1 MLVKFAIDPEA
12 LNNAEN
18 AAFDSLYRNW
28 WGPHGVLADPQGL
41 GSALDCNSKYS
52 DELRVA
58 RDNFEKN
65 GWPLFHKICP
75 IEWQSILGDSDNDL
89 AKYSGEFSLALLDN
103 DRADLLDVPKGNSG
117 KYSRNCG
124 GVEAARFQHADLS
137 TNFASAKLL
146 SEQAIHIEQNT
157 ADLWRER
164 FQNLVRY
171 SNGNQQITIVDRYI
185 ASNIYYNHNYNHN
198 ELFRLLELISAD
210 SSGCSVTIFSS
221 DSRVNDFAYVKD
233 RIESALER
241 IGLRK
246 DGISRL
252 TVFICNDDVFGRS
265 AHDRYIRFDGMTC
278 AIGVGIEIFRY
289 DVVRRET
296 EFSLKSPEHFET
308 YRRRENQ
315 LRKRKRFPPWRWPA

>member
-1 MLVKFAIDPEA
+1 MIMLVKFAIDPEA

-124 GVEAARFQHADLS
+124 GVEATRFRNADLS
-137 TNFASAKLL
+137 TNFETAKLL
-146 SEQAIHIEQNT
+146 AHQAIPEGQT
-157 ADLWRER
+157 VSELWRER
-164 FQNLVRY
+164 FRTLVGC
-171 SNGNQQITIVDRYI
+171 SNGNQQITIMDRYI
-185 ASNIYYNHNYNHN
+185 ASNIYMNHN
-198 ELFRLLELISAD
+198 ELFQLLEFISAD
-210 SSGCSVTIFSS
+210 SSGCSVTVFSS
-221 DSRVNDFAYVKD
+221 NKDVSDLACLEERVNSWQKQ
-233 RIESALER
+233 

-246 DGISRL
+246 NGIKRL
-252 TVFICNDDVFGRS
+252 TMHICYDDAVPHYRYVRFGEMICTT
-265 AHDRYIRFDGMTC
+265 D
-278 AIGVGIEIFRY
+278 VGIEVFRG
-289 DVVRRET
+289 DVVSREVQ
-296 EFSLKSPEHFET
+296 FSLELPEHIKPPEHIGA
-308 YRRRENQ
+308 YRRRENK
-315 LRKRKRFPPWRWPA
+315 LRKRTRSTWTWKA

>member
-1 MLVKFAIDPEA
+1 MLVKFAIEPDA
-12 LNNAEN
+12 LVNAES

-28 WGPHGVLADPQGL
+28 WTAYGVLADPQGL
-41 GSALDCNSKYS
+41 GSARAYNSKYR
-52 DELRVA
+52 DELQKA
-58 RDNFEKN
+58 YTNFKDR
-65 GWPLFHKICP
+65 GYPLFCETRP
-75 IEWQSILGDSDNDL
+75 IDWQQGMQTESDLANYQDEFDLVLLEDTRALVFGVPAGDND
-89 AKYSGEFSLALLDN
+89 KYSKD
-103 DRADLLDVPKGNSG
+103 
-117 KYSRNCG
+117 CG

-146 SEQAIHIEQNT
+146 SEQAIHIDQNT

-185 ASNIYYNHNYNHN
+185 ASNIYYNHN

-221 DSRVNDFAYVKD
+221 DSRVNDFAYVKE
-233 RIESALER
+233 RIDSNLKR
-241 IGLRK
+241 IGLGK
-246 DGISRL
+246 AGIKRL
-252 TVFICNDDVFGRS
+252 TMFICYDDVFGKS
-265 AHDRYIRFDGMTC
+265 GHDRYIRFDGMTC
-278 AIGVGIEIFRY
+278 AIGVGIEIFRD

-296 EFSLKSPEHFET
+296 EFSLKSPDHFET

-315 LRKRKRFPPWRWPA
+315 LRKRKRCFWRWPA